1 MVSETHLV
9 TAGTPMATFPDNF
22 LWGGAI
28 AANQVE
34 GSFDKDGK
42 GLSTSDMLPKGI
54 LNPHQSRE
62 ERTPGIKDLAIDF
75 YNRYPED
82 IALFKE
88 MGFNC
93 LRLSIAWTRI
103 FPKGDEDT
111 PNEAGL
117 AYYQKIFDELAKH
130 DITPFV
136 TLSHYEMPYA
146 LTETYGGWADRRLI
160 GFFERYARTVFDAYK
175 DKVKLW
181 LTFNEINMSLHA
193 PFTGVGLPE
202 DAAEAEIYQ
211 AIHHQL
217 VASAR
222 AVRLCHEIVPNA
234 RIGNMLLGAINYP
247 YTCNPDDVI
256 AAMNE
261 NNKWLFFGDVQT
273 RGRYPGYMLRYFRDN
288 GIEIQMEEG
297 DLEELADASVD
308 FISFSYYASGC
319 ASADPKQKEVGNIV
333 DSVPNPYLAKSQ
345 WGWLIDP
352 KGLRILLNFLYDR
365 YQKPLFVVENG
376 LGARDE
382 VTVNGEIFDDYRIS
396 YLNDHLV
403 QAREATLDGVELMG
417 FTSWGPIDLV
427 ANSTAQM
434 SKRYGYIYVDRHDDG
449 TGTLERKRKKSFHW
463 YKQVIATNGASLKT

>member
-1 MVSETHLV
+1 MMT
-9 TAGTPMATFPDNF
+9 TFPKHF

-34 GSFDKDGK
+34 GSFDLDGK
-42 GLSTSDMLPKGI
+42 GLSTSDMLPNGI
-54 LNPHQSRE
+54 LSPHQTRQQ
-62 ERTPGIKDLAIDF
+62 RTDGIKDLAIDF
-75 YNRYPED
+75 YQRYPED
-82 IALFKE
+82 IALFNE

-103 FPKGDEDT
+103 FPNGDESE

-117 AYYQKIFDELAKH
+117 AYYDRIFDELAKH

-146 LTETYGGWADRRLI
+146 LVENYGGWASRKLI
-160 GFFERYARTVFDAYK
+160 GFFERYARSVFERYQN
-175 DKVKLW
+175 KVKLW

-193 PFTGVGLPE
+193 PFTGVGLTE
-202 DAAEAEIYQ
+202 EASEQAIYQ

-217 VASAR
+217 VANAK
-222 AVRLCHEIVPNA
+222 AVKLCHEIIPDA
-234 RIGNMLLGAINYP
+234 KIGNMLLGAINYP

-256 AAMNE
+256 AAMQE

-273 RGRYPGYMLRYFRDN
+273 RGRYPGYMLRYFREK
-288 GIEIQMEEG
+288 GIEIDMQPG
-297 DLEELADASVD
+297 DVEELASASVD

-333 DSVPNPYLAKSQ
+333 DSVPNPYLEKSQ

-365 YQKPLFVVENG
+365 YQKPLFIVENG

-382 VTVNGEIFDDYRIS
+382 INADGEIEDDYRIA

-403 QAREATLDGVELMG
+403 QAREAVLDGVELMG

-449 TGTLERKRKKSFHW
+449 SGTLERKRKKSFFW
-463 YKQVIATNGASLKT
+463 YQDVIRTHGASLKS

>member
-1 MVSETHLV
+1 MTQ
-9 TAGTPMATFPDNF
+9 FPDNF

-34 GSFDKDGK
+34 GSYNLDNK
-42 GLSTSDMLPKGI
+42 GLSTSDMLPSGI
-54 LNPHQSRE
+54 LSPHQTRY

-82 IALFKE
+82 IALFDE

-103 FPKGDEDT
+103 FPNGDDAQ

-117 AYYQKIFDELAKH
+117 AYYDRLFDELAKYNM
-130 DITPFV
+130 TPFV

-146 LTETYGGWADRRLI
+146 LVENYGGWGNRKLI
-160 GFFERYARTVFDAYK
+160 EMFERYVTTVFERYK
-175 DKVKLW
+175 NKVKLW

-193 PFTGVGLPE
+193 PFTGVGLQE
-202 DAAEAEIYQ
+202 DATEQEIYQ

-217 VASAR
+217 VANAK
-222 AVRLCHEIVPNA
+222 AVKLCQKIVPDGK
-234 RIGNMLLGAINYP
+234 IGNMLLGALNYP

-256 AAMNE
+256 AAMHE

-273 RGRYPGYMLRYFRDN
+273 RGQYPGYMLRYFREN
-288 GIEIQMEEG
+288 QIELDIHDG
-297 DLEELADASVD
+297 DLETIAQASVD

-333 DSVPNPYLAKSQ
+333 DSVPNPYLEKSQ

-352 KGLRILLNFLYDR
+352 KGLRILLNFLHDR
-365 YQKPLFVVENG
+365 YQKPLFIVENG

-382 VTVNGEIFDDYRIS
+382 IDANGNIEDDYRIK

-403 QAREATLDGVELMG
+403 QAREAIEDGVELMG

-427 ANSTAQM
+427 ANSTAEM
-434 SKRYGYIYVDRHDDG
+434 SKRYGFIYVDRHDDG
-449 TGTLERKRKKSFHW
+449 NGTLERKRKKSFHW
-463 YKQVIATNGASLKT
+463 YQEVIKTQGKSLSE

>member
-1 MVSETHLV
+1 MIQ
-9 TAGTPMATFPDNF
+9 FPDKF

-34 GSFDKDGK
+34 GSHTLGGK
-42 GLSTSDMLPKGI
+42 GLSTADMLPNGI
-54 LNPHQSRE
+54 LSPHQTRE
-62 ERTPGIKDLAIDF
+62 QRTPGVKDIAIDF

-82 IALFKE
+82 IALFDE

-103 FPKGDEDT
+103 FPNGDELE
-111 PNEAGL
+111 PNEEGL
-117 AYYQKIFDELAKH
+117 AYYDRIFDELAKH
-130 DITPFV
+130 GMTPFV

-146 LTETYGGWADRRLI
+146 LVENYGGWADRKLI
-160 GFFERYARTVFDAYK
+160 GFFERYVETVFQRYK

-193 PFTGVGLPE
+193 PFTGVGLQE
-202 DAAEAEIYQ
+202 GATEQEIYQ

-217 VASAR
+217 VANAK
-222 AVRLCHEIVPNA
+222 AVKLCQQIIPDGK
-234 RIGNMLLGAINYP
+234 IGNMLLGAINYP

-256 AAMNE
+256 AAMHE

-273 RGRYPGYMLRYFRDN
+273 RGKYPGYMLRYFREN
-288 GIEIQMEEG
+288 GIEIAMEEG
-297 DLEELADASVD
+297 DLDTIAAASVD

-333 DSVPNPYLAKSQ
+333 DSVPNPYLEKSQ

-352 KGLRILLNFLYDR
+352 KGLRVLLNFLYDR
-365 YQKPLFVVENG
+365 YQKPLFIVENG

-382 VTVNGEIFDDYRIS
+382 IDENGEIQDDYRIA

-403 QAREATLDGVELMG
+403 QAREALADGVELMG

-427 ANSTAQM
+427 ANSTAEL
-434 SKRYGYIYVDRHDDG
+434 SKRYGFIYVDRHDDG
-449 TGTLERKRKKSFHW
+449 TGTLERKRKKSFSW
-463 YKQVIATNGASLKT
+463 YQQVIKTQGNSLTIR

>member
-1 MVSETHLV
+1 MT
-9 TAGTPMATFPDNF
+9 TFPKHF

-34 GSFDKDGK
+34 GSFDLDGK
-42 GLSTSDMLPKGI
+42 GLSTSDMLPNGI
-54 LNPHQSRE
+54 LSLHQTRQQ
-62 ERTPGIKDLAIDF
+62 RTDGIKDLAIDF
-75 YNRYPED
+75 YQRYPED
-82 IALFKE
+82 IALFNE

-103 FPKGDEDT
+103 FPNGDESE
-111 PNEAGL
+111 PNEEGL
-117 AYYQKIFDELAKH
+117 AYYDRIFDELAKH

-146 LTETYGGWADRRLI
+146 LVENYGGWASRELI
-160 GFFERYARTVFDAYK
+160 SFFERYASTVFERYQN
-175 DKVKLW
+175 KVKLW

-193 PFTGVGLPE
+193 PFTGVGL
-202 DAAEAEIYQ
+202 AEEASEQAIYQ

-217 VASAR
+217 VANAK
-222 AVRLCHEIVPNA
+222 AVKLCHEIIPDA
-234 RIGNMLLGAINYP
+234 KIGNMLLGALNYP

-256 AAMNE
+256 AAMQE

-273 RGRYPGYMLRYFRDN
+273 RGRYPGYMLRYFREK
-288 GIEIQMEEG
+288 GIEIDMQPG
-297 DLEELADASVD
+297 DVEELASASVD

-333 DSVPNPYLAKSQ
+333 DSVPNPYLEKSQ

-352 KGLRILLNFLYDR
+352 KGLRIMLNFLYDR
-365 YQKPLFVVENG
+365 YQKPLFIVENG

-382 VTVNGEIFDDYRIS
+382 INANGEIEDDYRIA

-403 QAREATLDGVELMG
+403 QAREAVLDGVELMG

-427 ANSTAQM
+427 ANSTAEM

-449 TGTLERKRKKSFHW
+449 SGTLERKRKKSFFW
-463 YKQVIATNGASLKT
+463 YQDVIRTHGASLKS

>member
-1 MVSETHLV
+1 MTH
-9 TAGTPMATFPDNF
+9 FPNDF

-34 GSFDKDGK
+34 GAYAQDGK
-42 GLSTSDMLPKGI
+42 GLSTSDMLPSGI
-54 LNPHQSRE
+54 LSPHQTRE
-62 ERTPGIKDLAIDF
+62 ERTAGIKDVAIDF
-75 YNRYPED
+75 YNRYPDD

-103 FPKGDEDT
+103 YPNGDDQA

-117 AYYQKIFDELAKH
+117 AYYDRIFDELAKH
-130 DITPFV
+130 DIQPFV

-146 LTETYGGWADRRLI
+146 LVENYGGWADRKLI
-160 GFFERYARTVFDAYK
+160 AFFERYVSTVFERYK

-202 DAAEAEIYQ
+202 EASEQAIYQ

-217 VASAR
+217 VANAK
-222 AVRLCHEIVPNA
+222 AVSLFKRIIPDGK
-234 RIGNMLLGAINYP
+234 IGNMLLGAINYP

-256 AAMNE
+256 AAMHE

-273 RGRYPGYMLRYFRDN
+273 RGKYPGYMLRYFREN
-288 GIEIQMEEG
+288 NIHIEMEDE
-297 DLEELADASVD
+297 DLDTIAQASVD

-333 DSVPNPYLAKSQ
+333 DSVPNPYLEKSQ

-352 KGLRILLNFLYDR
+352 KGLRILLNLLYDR

-382 VTVNGEIFDDYRIS
+382 IGEDGEIHDDYRIQ

-403 QAREATLDGVELMG
+403 QAREAIADGVELMG

-427 ANSTAQM
+427 ANSTAEM
-434 SKRYGYIYVDRHDDG
+434 SKRYGFIYVDRHNDG
-449 TGTLERKRKKSFHW
+449 TGSLIRKRKKSFHW
-463 YKQVIATNGASLKT
+463 YQEVINTQGGSLVDER

>member
-1 MVSETHLV
+1 MMT
-9 TAGTPMATFPDNF
+9 TFPKHF

-34 GSFDKDGK
+34 GSFDLDGK
-42 GLSTSDMLPKGI
+42 GLSTSDMLPNGI
-54 LNPHQSRE
+54 LSLHQTRQQ
-62 ERTPGIKDLAIDF
+62 RTDGIKDLAIDF
-75 YNRYPED
+75 YQRYPED
-82 IALFKE
+82 IALFNE

-103 FPKGDEDT
+103 FPNGDESE
-111 PNEAGL
+111 PNEEGL
-117 AYYQKIFDELAKH
+117 AYYDRIFDELAKH

-146 LTETYGGWADRRLI
+146 LVENYGGWASRELI
-160 GFFERYARTVFDAYK
+160 SFFERYASTVFELYQN
-175 DKVKLW
+175 KVKLW

-193 PFTGVGLPE
+193 PFTGVGL
-202 DAAEAEIYQ
+202 AEEASEQAIYQ

-217 VASAR
+217 VANAK
-222 AVRLCHEIVPNA
+222 AVKLCHEIIPDA
-234 RIGNMLLGAINYP
+234 KIGNMLLGALNYP

-256 AAMNE
+256 AAMQE

-273 RGRYPGYMLRYFRDN
+273 RGRYPGYMLRYFREK
-288 GIEIQMEEG
+288 GIEIDIQPG
-297 DLEELADASVD
+297 DVEELASASVD

-333 DSVPNPYLAKSQ
+333 DSVPNPYLEKSQ

-365 YQKPLFVVENG
+365 YQKPLFIVENG

-382 VTVNGEIFDDYRIS
+382 INADGEIEDDYRIA

-403 QAREATLDGVELMG
+403 QAREAVLDGVELMG

-427 ANSTAQM
+427 ANSTAEM

-449 TGTLERKRKKSFHW
+449 SGTLERKRKKSFFW
-463 YKQVIATNGASLKT
+463 YQDVIRTHGASLKS

>member
-1 MVSETHLV
+1 MT
-9 TAGTPMATFPDNF
+9 TFPNHF

-28 AANQVE
+28 AANQVA
-34 GSFDKDGK
+34 GSFNQDNK
-42 GLSTSDMLPKGI
+42 GLSTSDMLPNGI
-54 LNPHQSRE
+54 LSPHQTRE
-62 ERTPGIKDLAIDF
+62 QRTDGIKDLAIDF

-82 IALFKE
+82 IALFHD

-103 FPKGDEDT
+103 FPNGDELE
-111 PNEAGL
+111 PNEEGL
-117 AYYQKIFDELAKH
+117 AYYDKIFDELAKY
-130 DITPFV
+130 DIQPFV

-146 LTETYGGWADRRLI
+146 LVENYGGWASRELI
-160 GFFERYARTVFDAYK
+160 TFFERYASTVFERYR

-193 PFTGVGLPE
+193 PFTGVGLEE
-202 DAAEAEIYQ
+202 DASEQAIYQ

-217 VASAR
+217 VANAK
-222 AVRLCHEIVPNA
+222 AVKLCHQIIPDGK
-234 RIGNMLLGAINYP
+234 IGNMLLGAINYP

-256 AAMNE
+256 AAMHE

-273 RGRYPGYMLRYFRDN
+273 RGKYPGYMLRYFREQ
-288 GIEIQMEEG
+288 GIEIAMEPG
-297 DLEELADASVD
+297 DLEELASASVD

-333 DSVPNPYLAKSQ
+333 DSVPNPYLEKSQ

-352 KGLRILLNFLYDR
+352 KGLRILLNFLHDR
-365 YQKPLFVVENG
+365 YQKPLFIVENG

-382 VTVNGEIFDDYRIS
+382 VDENGEIIDDYRIA

-403 QAREATLDGVELMG
+403 QAREAVLDGVDLMG

-427 ANSTAQM
+427 ANSTAEM

-449 TGTLERKRKKSFHW
+449 SGTLARKPKKSYYW
-463 YKQVIATNGASLKT
+463 YQEVISSNGASL

>member
-1 MVSETHLV
+1 MIK
-9 TAGTPMATFPDNF
+9 FPDNF

-34 GSFDKDGK
+34 GAYNLGGK
-42 GLSTSDMLPKGI
+42 GLSTSDMLPNGI
-54 LNPHQSRE
+54 LSPHQTRE
-62 ERTPGIKDLAIDF
+62 ERRPVSKILRSISTIAIQKILLYLKRWDSPACACPSLGVVFFLMAMNWSQTKKDWRF
-75 YNRYPED
+75 
-82 IALFKE
+82 
-88 MGFNC
+88 
-93 LRLSIAWTRI
+93 T
-103 FPKGDEDT
+103 T
-111 PNEAGL
+111 
-117 AYYQKIFDELAKH
+117 KIFDELAKH
-130 DITPFV
+130 DMQPFV

-146 LTETYGGWADRRLI
+146 LVENYGGWGDRRVI
-160 GFFERYARTVFDAYK
+160 EFFERYAKTVLERYK

-202 DAAEAEIYQ
+202 DATEQQIYQ

-217 VASAR
+217 VANAK
-222 AVRLCHEIVPNA
+222 AVKLCQEIVPNGK
-234 RIGNMLLGAINYP
+234 IGNMLLGAMNYP
-247 YTCNPDDVI
+247 YTCNPDDVL
-256 AAMNE
+256 AAMHE

-273 RGRYPGYMLRYFRDN
+273 RGQYPGYMKRYFREN
-288 GIEIQMEEG
+288 GIEIQMQDG
-297 DLEELADASVD
+297 DLEDIASASVD

-333 DSVPNPYLAKSQ
+333 ESVPNPYLEKSQ

-352 KGLRILLNFLYDR
+352 KGLRILLNFLHDR
-365 YQKPLFVVENG
+365 YQKPLFIVENG

-382 VTVNGEIFDDYRIS
+382 FDENGEIQDDYRIA

-403 QAREATLDGVELMG
+403 QAHEAILDGVELMG

-427 ANSTAQM
+427 ANSTAEM

-449 TGTLERKRKKSFHW
+449 QGTLERKRKKSFYW
-463 YKQVIATNGASLKT
+463 YQDVIRTAGGSLKR

>member
-1 MVSETHLV
+1 MTQ
-9 TAGTPMATFPDNF
+9 FPDNF

-34 GSFDKDGK
+34 GSYNLDGK
-42 GLSTSDMLPKGI
+42 GLSTSDMLPSGI
-54 LNPHQSRE
+54 LSPHQTRD

-82 IALFKE
+82 IALFDE

-103 FPKGDEDT
+103 FPNGDDT
-111 PNEAGL
+111 QPNEAGL
-117 AYYQKIFDELAKH
+117 AYYDRLFDELEKYNM
-130 DITPFV
+130 TPFV

-146 LTETYGGWADRRLI
+146 LVENYGGWGNRKLI
-160 GFFERYARTVFDAYK
+160 EMFERYVTTVFERYK

-193 PFTGVGLPE
+193 PFTGVGLQE
-202 DAAEAEIYQ
+202 DATEQEIYQ

-217 VASAR
+217 VANAK
-222 AVRLCHEIVPNA
+222 AVKLCQKIVPDGK
-234 RIGNMLLGAINYP
+234 IGNMLLGALNYP

-256 AAMNE
+256 AAMHE

-273 RGRYPGYMLRYFRDN
+273 RGQYPGYMLRYFREN
-288 GIEIQMEEG
+288 QIELDIHDG
-297 DLEELADASVD
+297 DLETIAQASVD

-333 DSVPNPYLAKSQ
+333 DSVPNPYLEKSQ

-352 KGLRILLNFLYDR
+352 KGLRILLNFLHDR
-365 YQKPLFVVENG
+365 YQKPLFIVENG

-382 VTVNGEIFDDYRIS
+382 IDANGNIEDDYRIK

-403 QAREATLDGVELMG
+403 QAREAIEDGVELMG

-427 ANSTAQM
+427 ANSTAEM
-434 SKRYGYIYVDRHDDG
+434 SKRYGFIYVDRHDDG
-449 TGTLERKRKKSFHW
+449 NGTLERKRKKSFHW
-463 YKQVIATNGASLKT
+463 YQQVIKTQGKSLSE

>member
-1 MVSETHLV
+1 
-9 TAGTPMATFPDNF
+9 MAFPKHF

-34 GSFDKDGK
+34 GAFDSDGK
-42 GLSTSDMLPKGI
+42 GLSTSDMLPQGI
-54 LNPHQSRE
+54 LSPHQPRA
-62 ERTPGIKDLAIDF
+62 ERVSGIKDHAIDF
-75 YNRYPED
+75 YHRYPHD
-82 IALFKE
+82 IALFNE
-88 MGFNC
+88 MGFTC

-103 FPKGDEDT
+103 FPQGDEAV

-117 AYYQKIFDELAKH
+117 RYYDHIFDELEKYN
-130 DITPFV
+130 ITPFV
-136 TLSHYEMPYA
+136 TLSHYEMPFA
-146 LTETYGGWADRRLI
+146 LTEKYGGWGSRALI
-160 GFFERYARTVFDAYK
+160 GFFERYARCVFERYRN
-175 DKVKLW
+175 KVKLW

-202 DAAEAEIYQ
+202 QASEAEIYQ

-217 VASAR
+217 IASAR
-222 AVRLCHEIVPNA
+222 AVNLCHQINPDA

-247 YTCNPDDVI
+247 YTCDPADVI
-256 AAMNE
+256 AAMQE

-273 RGRYPGYMLRYFRDN
+273 RGKYPGYMLRYFREN
-288 GIEIQMEEG
+288 GIELDIVDG
-297 DLEELADASVD
+297 DLDELASASVD

-319 ASADPKQKEVGNIV
+319 ASADPKQKEVGNII
-333 DSVPNPYLAKSQ
+333 DSVPNPYLEKSQ

-352 KGLRILLNFLYDR
+352 KGLRILLNLLYDR
-365 YQKPLFVVENG
+365 YQKPLFIVENG

-382 VTVNGEIFDDYRIS
+382 LDEDGEVHDDYRIR

-403 QAREATLDGVELMG
+403 QVREAILDGVELMG

-427 ANSTAQM
+427 ANSTAEM

-449 TGTLERKRKKSFHW
+449 SGTLQRKRKKSFYW
-463 YKQVIATNGASLKT
+463 YQEVIRSHGESLTD

>member
-1 MVSETHLV
+1 MT
-9 TAGTPMATFPDNF
+9 TFPNHF

-34 GSFDKDGK
+34 GSFNQDNK
-42 GLSTSDMLPKGI
+42 GLSTSDMLPNGI
-54 LNPHQSRE
+54 LSPHQNRE
-62 ERTPGIKDLAIDF
+62 QRTDGIKDLAIDF

-82 IALFKE
+82 IALFND

-103 FPKGDEDT
+103 FPNGDELE
-111 PNEAGL
+111 PNEEGL
-117 AYYQKIFDELAKH
+117 AYYDKIFDELAKY
-130 DITPFV
+130 DIQPFV

-146 LTETYGGWADRRLI
+146 LVENYGGWASRELI
-160 GFFERYARTVFDAYK
+160 TFFERYASTVFERYK

-193 PFTGVGLPE
+193 PFTGVGLEE
-202 DAAEAEIYQ
+202 DASEQAIYQ

-217 VASAR
+217 VANAK
-222 AVRLCHEIVPNA
+222 AVKLCHQIIPDGK
-234 RIGNMLLGAINYP
+234 IGNMLLGAINYP

-256 AAMNE
+256 AAMHE

-273 RGRYPGYMLRYFRDN
+273 RGKYPGYMLRYFREQE
-288 GIEIQMEEG
+288 IEIAMEPG
-297 DLEELADASVD
+297 DLEELASASVD

-333 DSVPNPYLAKSQ
+333 DSVLNPYLEKSQ

-352 KGLRILLNFLYDR
+352 KGLRILLNFLHDR
-365 YQKPLFVVENG
+365 YQKPLFIVENG

-382 VTVNGEIFDDYRIS
+382 VDENGEIIDDYRIA

-403 QAREATLDGVELMG
+403 QAREAVLDGVELMG

-427 ANSTAQM
+427 ANSTAEM

-449 TGTLERKRKKSFHW
+449 SGSLARKPKKSYYW
-463 YKQVIATNGASLKT
+463 YKEVIASNGRSLEA

>member
-1 MVSETHLV
+1 MTQ
-9 TAGTPMATFPDNF
+9 FPDNF

-34 GSFDKDGK
+34 GSYNLDGK
-42 GLSTSDMLPKGI
+42 GLSTSDMLPSGI
-54 LNPHQSRE
+54 LSPHQTRD

-82 IALFKE
+82 IALFDE

-103 FPKGDEDT
+103 FPNGDDT
-111 PNEAGL
+111 QPNEAGL
-117 AYYQKIFDELAKH
+117 AYYDRLFDELAKYNM
-130 DITPFV
+130 TPFV

-146 LTETYGGWADRRLI
+146 LVENYGGWGNRKLI
-160 GFFERYARTVFDAYK
+160 EMFERYVTTVFERYK

-193 PFTGVGLPE
+193 PFTGVGLQE
-202 DAAEAEIYQ
+202 DATEQEIYQ

-217 VASAR
+217 VANAK
-222 AVRLCHEIVPNA
+222 AVKLCQKIVPDGK
-234 RIGNMLLGAINYP
+234 IGNMLLGALNYP

-256 AAMNE
+256 AAMHE

-273 RGRYPGYMLRYFRDN
+273 RGQYPGYMLRYFREN
-288 GIEIQMEEG
+288 QIELDIHDG
-297 DLEELADASVD
+297 DLETIAQASVD

-319 ASADPKQKEVGNIV
+319 ASTDPKQKEVGNIV
-333 DSVPNPYLAKSQ
+333 DSVPNPYLEKSQ

-352 KGLRILLNFLYDR
+352 KGLRILLNFLHDR
-365 YQKPLFVVENG
+365 YQKPLFIVENG

-382 VTVNGEIFDDYRIS
+382 IDANGNIEDDYRIK

-403 QAREATLDGVELMG
+403 QAREAIEDGVELMG

-427 ANSTAQM
+427 ANSTAEM
-434 SKRYGYIYVDRHDDG
+434 SKRYGFIYVDRHDDG
-449 TGTLERKRKKSFHW
+449 NGTLERKRKKSFHW
-463 YKQVIATNGASLKT
+463 YQEVIKTQGKSLSE

>member
-1 MVSETHLV
+1 MT
-9 TAGTPMATFPDNF
+9 TFPTNF

-34 GSFDKDGK
+34 GAFNLDNK
-42 GLSTSDMLPKGI
+42 GLSTSDMLPNGI
-54 LNPHQSRE
+54 LSPHQTRQQ
-62 ERTPGIKDLAIDF
+62 RGDGIKDLAIDF
-75 YNRYPED
+75 YHRYPQD
-82 IALFKE
+82 IELFDE

-103 FPKGDEDT
+103 FPNGDEAE
-111 PNEAGL
+111 PNEQGL
-117 AYYQKIFDELAKH
+117 AYYDKIFDQLAKH
-130 DITPFV
+130 NIQPFV

-146 LTETYGGWADRRLI
+146 LVENYGGWGSRELI
-160 GFFERYARTVFDAYK
+160 TFFERYARTVFERYK

-193 PFTGVGLPE
+193 PFTGVGLQE
-202 DAAEAEIYQ
+202 QATEQEIYQ

-217 VASAR
+217 VANAK
-222 AVRLCHEIVPNA
+222 AVNLCHQIIPDGK
-234 RIGNMLLGAINYP
+234 IGNMLLGALNYP

-256 AAMNE
+256 AAMHE

-273 RGRYPGYMLRYFRDN
+273 RGKYPGYMLRYFREQD
-288 GIEIQMEEG
+288 IEIEMQDG
-297 DLEELADASVD
+297 DLELLSGASVD

-333 DSVPNPYLAKSQ
+333 DSVPNPYLEKSQ

-352 KGLRILLNFLYDR
+352 KGLRILLNFLHDR

-382 VTVNGEIFDDYRIS
+382 IDENGQINDDYRIA

-403 QAREATLDGVELMG
+403 QAREAILDGVELMG

-427 ANSTAQM
+427 ANSTAEM
-434 SKRYGYIYVDRHDDG
+434 SKRYGFIYVDRHDDG
-449 TGTLERKRKKSFHW
+449 SGSLERKRKKSFHW
-463 YKQVIATNGASLKT
+463 YQQVINSNGASLTVK

>member
-1 MVSETHLV
+1 MMT
-9 TAGTPMATFPDNF
+9 TFPKHF

-34 GSFDKDGK
+34 GSFNLDGK
-42 GLSTSDMLPKGI
+42 GLSTSDMLPNGI
-54 LNPHQSRE
+54 LSPHQTRQQ
-62 ERTPGIKDLAIDF
+62 RTDGIKDLAIDF
-75 YNRYPED
+75 YQRYPED
-82 IALFKE
+82 IALFNE

-103 FPKGDEDT
+103 FPNGDESE
-111 PNEAGL
+111 PNEEGL
-117 AYYQKIFDELAKH
+117 AYYDRIFDELAKH

-146 LTETYGGWADRRLI
+146 LVENYGGWASRKLI
-160 GFFERYARTVFDAYK
+160 GFFERYARTVFERYQN
-175 DKVKLW
+175 KVKLW

-193 PFTGVGLPE
+193 PFTGVGL
-202 DAAEAEIYQ
+202 AEEASEQAIYQ

-217 VASAR
+217 VANAK
-222 AVRLCHEIVPNA
+222 AVKLCHEIIPDA
-234 RIGNMLLGAINYP
+234 KIGNMLLGALNYP

-256 AAMNE
+256 AAMQE

-273 RGRYPGYMLRYFRDN
+273 RGRYPGYMLRYFREK
-288 GIEIQMEEG
+288 GIEIDMQPG
-297 DLEELADASVD
+297 DVEELASASVD

-333 DSVPNPYLAKSQ
+333 DSVPNPYLEKSQ

-365 YQKPLFVVENG
+365 YQKPLFIVENG

-382 VTVNGEIFDDYRIS
+382 INADGEIEDDYRIA

-403 QAREATLDGVELMG
+403 QAREAVLDGVELMG

-427 ANSTAQM
+427 ANSTAEM

-449 TGTLERKRKKSFHW
+449 SGTLERKRKKSFFW
-463 YKQVIATNGASLKT
+463 YQDVIRTHGASLKS

>member
-1 MVSETHLV
+1 MK
-9 TAGTPMATFPDNF
+9 TFPNNF

-34 GSFDKDGK
+34 GSFDQYGK
-42 GLSTSDMLPKGI
+42 GLSTSDMLPNGI
-54 LNPHQSRE
+54 LSPHQTRE
-62 ERTPGIKDLAIDF
+62 ERTNGIKDLAIDF

-82 IALFKE
+82 IELFNE

-103 FPKGDEDT
+103 FPNGDELE
-111 PNEAGL
+111 PNEEGL
-117 AYYQKIFDELAKH
+117 AYYDKIFDELAKH
-130 DITPFV
+130 DMQPFV

-146 LTETYGGWADRRLI
+146 LVENYGGWGSRELI
-160 GFFERYARTVFDAYK
+160 VFFERYARTVFERYK
-175 DKVKLW
+175 HKVKLW

-193 PFTGVGLPE
+193 PFTGVGLQE
-202 DAAEAEIYQ
+202 EASEQAIYQ

-217 VASAR
+217 IANAK
-222 AVRLCHEIVPNA
+222 AVKLCHDIIPDA
-234 RIGNMLLGAINYP
+234 KIGNMLLGAMNYP

-256 AAMNE
+256 AAMHE

-273 RGRYPGYMLRYFRDN
+273 RGKYPGYMLRYFREN
-288 GIEIQMEEG
+288 GIEIEMQPG
-297 DLEELADASVD
+297 DVEELASASVD

-333 DSVPNPYLAKSQ
+333 DSVPNPYLEKSQ

-352 KGLRILLNFLYDR
+352 KGLRILLNFLHDR
-365 YQKPLFVVENG
+365 YQKPLFIVENG

-382 VTVNGEIFDDYRIS
+382 VNENGEIIDDYRIA
-396 YLNDHLV
+396 YINDHLV
-403 QAREATLDGVELMG
+403 QAREAVLDGVELMG

-427 ANSTAQM
+427 ANSTAEM

-449 TGTLERKRKKSFHW
+449 TGTLERKRKKSFYW
-463 YKQVIATNGASLKT
+463 YQDVIGSNGASLAA

>member
-1 MVSETHLV
+1 MMT
-9 TAGTPMATFPDNF
+9 TFPKHF

-34 GSFDKDGK
+34 GSFDLDGK
-42 GLSTSDMLPKGI
+42 GLSTSDMLPNGI
-54 LNPHQSRE
+54 LSPHQTRQQ
-62 ERTPGIKDLAIDF
+62 RTEGIKDLAIDF
-75 YNRYPED
+75 YQRYPED
-82 IALFKE
+82 IALFNE

-103 FPKGDEDT
+103 FPNGDESE
-111 PNEAGL
+111 PNEEGL
-117 AYYQKIFDELAKH
+117 AYYDRIFDELAKH

-146 LTETYGGWADRRLI
+146 LVENYGGWASRELI
-160 GFFERYARTVFDAYK
+160 GFFERYARTVFERYQN
-175 DKVKLW
+175 KVKLW

-193 PFTGVGLPE
+193 PFTGVGL
-202 DAAEAEIYQ
+202 AEEASEQAIYQ

-217 VASAR
+217 VANAK
-222 AVRLCHEIVPNA
+222 AVKLCHEIIPDA
-234 RIGNMLLGAINYP
+234 KIGNMLLGALNYP

-256 AAMNE
+256 AAMQE

-273 RGRYPGYMLRYFRDN
+273 RGRYPGYMLRYFREK
-288 GIEIQMEEG
+288 GIEIDMQPG
-297 DLEELADASVD
+297 DVEELASASVD

-333 DSVPNPYLAKSQ
+333 DSVPNPYLEKSQ

-365 YQKPLFVVENG
+365 YQKPLFIVENG

-382 VTVNGEIFDDYRIS
+382 INANGEIEDDYRIA

-403 QAREATLDGVELMG
+403 QAREAILDGVELMG

-427 ANSTAQM
+427 ANSTAEM

-449 TGTLERKRKKSFHW
+449 SGTLERKRKKSFFW
-463 YKQVIATNGASLKT
+463 YQDVIRTHGASLKS

>member
-1 MVSETHLV
+1 MT
-9 TAGTPMATFPDNF
+9 TFPKHF

-34 GSFDKDGK
+34 GSFDLDGK
-42 GLSTSDMLPKGI
+42 GLSTSDMLPNGI
-54 LNPHQSRE
+54 LSLHQTRQQ
-62 ERTPGIKDLAIDF
+62 RTDGIKDLAIDF
-75 YNRYPED
+75 YQRYPED
-82 IALFKE
+82 IALFNE

-103 FPKGDEDT
+103 FPNGDESE
-111 PNEAGL
+111 PNEEGL
-117 AYYQKIFDELAKH
+117 AYYDRIFDELAKH

-146 LTETYGGWADRRLI
+146 LVENYGGWASRELI
-160 GFFERYARTVFDAYK
+160 SFFERYASTVFELYQN
-175 DKVKLW
+175 KVKLW

-193 PFTGVGLPE
+193 PFTGVGL
-202 DAAEAEIYQ
+202 AEEASEQAIYQ

-217 VASAR
+217 VANAK
-222 AVRLCHEIVPNA
+222 AVKLCHEIIPDA
-234 RIGNMLLGAINYP
+234 KIGNMLLGALNYP

-256 AAMNE
+256 AAMQE

-273 RGRYPGYMLRYFRDN
+273 RGRYPGYMLRYFREK
-288 GIEIQMEEG
+288 GIEIDIQPG
-297 DLEELADASVD
+297 DVEELASASVD

-333 DSVPNPYLAKSQ
+333 DSVPNPYLEKSQ

-365 YQKPLFVVENG
+365 YQKPLFIVENG

-382 VTVNGEIFDDYRIS
+382 INADGEIEDDYRIA

-403 QAREATLDGVELMG
+403 QAREAVLDGVELMG

-427 ANSTAQM
+427 ANSTAEM

-449 TGTLERKRKKSFHW
+449 SGTLERKRKKSFFW
-463 YKQVIATNGASLKT
+463 YQDVIRTHGASLKS

>member
-1 MVSETHLV
+1 MIK
-9 TAGTPMATFPDNF
+9 FPDNF

-34 GSFDKDGK
+34 GAYNLGGK
-42 GLSTSDMLPKGI
+42 GLSTSDMLPNGI
-54 LNPHQSRE
+54 LSPHQTRE

-88 MGFNC
+88 MGFTC
-93 LRLSIAWTRI
+93 LRLSIAWSRI
-103 FPKGDEDT
+103 FPNGDELA
-111 PNEAGL
+111 PNEEGL
-117 AYYQKIFDELAKH
+117 AFYDKIFDELAKH
-130 DITPFV
+130 NMQPFV

-146 LTETYGGWADRRLI
+146 LVENYGGWSDRRVI
-160 GFFERYARTVFDAYK
+160 EFFERYAKTVLERYK

-193 PFTGVGLPE
+193 PFTGVGLQE
-202 DAAEAEIYQ
+202 DASEQDIYQ

-217 VASAR
+217 VANAK
-222 AVRLCHEIVPNA
+222 AVKLCQQIVPNGK
-234 RIGNMLLGAINYP
+234 IGNMLLGAINYP
-247 YTCNPDDVI
+247 YTCNPDDVL
-256 AAMNE
+256 AAMHE

-273 RGRYPGYMLRYFRDN
+273 RGQYPGYMKRYFREN

-297 DLEELADASVD
+297 DLEEIASASVD

-333 DSVPNPYLAKSQ
+333 DSVPNPYLEKSQ

-352 KGLRILLNFLYDR
+352 KGLRVLLNFLHDR
-365 YQKPLFVVENG
+365 YQKPLFIVENG

-382 VTVNGEIFDDYRIS
+382 FDENGEIQDDYRIS
-396 YLNDHLV
+396 YLNEHLV
-403 QAREATLDGVELMG
+403 QAHEAILDGVELMG

-427 ANSTAQM
+427 ANSTAEM

-449 TGTLERKRKKSFHW
+449 QGTLERKRKKSFYW
-463 YKQVIATNGASLKT
+463 YQDVIRTSGGSLKS